1 MKLPLIEGYL
11 NDYEYNSSSSDKRN
25 LNRIKI
31 PKNKSFNNLNN
42 YFDTEKKLI
51 NIINI
56 NKNDI
61 NKKLKRLPSIYNTK
75 SINENIIKNKK
86 IKIVKRINNNYIKNS
101 NDTNNIYN
109 DFTNNEF
116 QTLINSKSTII
127 EDKKNDNNKM
137 ILPLGLK
144 IPLIKYENKFN
155 NSDIINNNIIKK
167 ENNIKY
173 IFNGVKD
180 QKEIKKIHE
189 YNIKFNNSFLRNI
202 KWNNNILK
210 NILKNNRFKLNIKE
224 NNNTINNKSLN
235 ISLDKEKEKK
245 NEINIFKNINNKYD
259 NSYFNSEINKF
270 YNKCKYKNNKLILS
284 MIKKR
289 KINKTKR
296 IYLNRFNG
304 YIYNNYCASNNIYNA
319 NKKDDNKIKNTSG
332 NI

>member
-1 MKLPLIEGYL
+1 M
-11 NDYEYNSSSSDKRN
+11 
-25 LNRIKI
+25 
-31 PKNKSFNNLNN
+31 
-42 YFDTEKKLI
+42 
-51 NIINI
+51 
-56 NKNDI
+56 
-61 NKKLKRLPSIYNTK
+61 
-75 SINENIIKNKK
+75 
-86 IKIVKRINNNYIKNS
+86 
-101 NDTNNIYN
+101 
-109 DFTNNEF
+109 
-116 QTLINSKSTII
+116 
-127 EDKKNDNNKM
+127 
-137 ILPLGLK
+137 GLK

-296 IYLNRFNG
+296 IYLNRFND